1 LNKPTLFANNGR
13 CVGPQLGYTINSAYI
28 EGVTNEPEL
37 ANLILK
43 AITILLVL
51 HPIAAGLALLTV
63 LPVIASRCVFHRA
76 PWIISLI
83 LSIATAI
90 MSTIVFVAD
99 LALTIVARHK
109 LKEQKTVNVT
119 ISFGNGVWIVL
130 VSMLFT
136 WVALVL
142 LSARVCGCFGFGR
155 TRDIDTSTEGERE
168 EREEQE
174 FSEK

>member
-1 LNKPTLFANNGR
+1 LNRPTAFDNNGE
-13 CVGPQLGYTINSAYI
+13 CVGPQLGYTIDSTYI
-28 EGVTNEPEL
+28 EGVTNEPDL

-43 AITILLVL
+43 ALTVLLVL

-63 LPVIASRCVFHRA
+63 LPVIASHFVFHRA

-90 MSTIVFVAD
+90 MSTIVFATD

-109 LKEQKTVNVT
+109 LKEQNTVNVT

-155 TRDIDTSTEGERE
+155 
-168 EREEQE
+168 
-174 FSEK
+174 